1 MENFWGERTA
11 DQHLYN
17 NKSWFDE
24 PKEYYT
30 LVLTD
35 IAKKLPSPNSLLDI
49 GCANGAFL
57 FHAQT
62 ALVGTKLYGAE
73 PLSDL
78 ANLAKKYTS
87 AEITEAGLFE
97 FPENRK
103 YEIVTML
110 GVLGIFFD
118 IAEVLAKLKKCMA
131 PQGAIYIH
139 SSFNEENIDVILK
152 YRRAPSGPWE
162 IGHNLFSKKTIESV
176 CETLGMKCEWIDF
189 TLSKSIPKTDDPM
202 RMWTESFRGNKYYP
216 IYGNNTFVDEKL
228 LCIRSSTDSW

>member
-1 MENFWGERTA
+1 MENIVAKRLA
-11 DQHLYN
+11 DEYIYK
-17 NKSWFDE
+17 NKPWFDE

-35 IAKKLPSPNSLLDI
+35 IAKKLPHPDSLLDI
-49 GCANGAFL
+49 GCADGSFL

-73 PLSDL
+73 PLSSL

-87 AEITEAGLFE
+87 AEISEAGLFDI
-97 FPENRK
+97 PEDRK

-110 GVLGIFFD
+110 GVLGLFFN
-118 IAEVLAKLKKCMA
+118 IAEVLAKLKKSME
-131 PQGAIYIH
+131 PRGAIYVF
-139 SSFNEENIDVILK
+139 SPFNEENIDVILN

-176 CETLGMKCEWIDF
+176 CENLEMKCEWIDF
-189 TLSKSIPKTDDPM
+189 ALSKSISKTDDPM